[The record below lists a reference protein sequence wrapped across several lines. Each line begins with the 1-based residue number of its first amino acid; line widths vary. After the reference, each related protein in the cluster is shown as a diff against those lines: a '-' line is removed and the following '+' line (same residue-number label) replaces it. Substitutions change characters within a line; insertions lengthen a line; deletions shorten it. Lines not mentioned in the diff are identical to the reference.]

1 MQVSAAVRAVH
12 QSGLACRTLDPTK
25 IIITGK
31 RLRLSFLGISDIVLF
46 DPNESFNVINHYQQE
61 DLTSLGKLM
70 LALAC
75 KSLQSIQR
83 ERIQASIDM
92 ISRIYS
98 ADLRH
103 LIIYLLTTN
112 TERTITEI
120 MPMIGARFYVQLDAL
135 QSQVDILEEELSKE
149 LENGRLYRLLVKLAS
164 INERPEFNMDLSWSE
179 TGDRYMLKLFRD
191 YLFHA
196 VTAEGKPW
204 MSNAHIVQ
212 NLNKLDCGAQEKVQL
227 VSRDEQSVLVVTYN
241 ELKNCLD
248 RAFQELLDASY

>member
-1 MQVSAAVRAVH
+1 MSAAVRAVH

-25 IIITGK
+25 IIVTGK
-31 RLRLSFLGISDIVLF
+31 RLRLSFLGISDIVLY
-46 DPNESFNVINHYQQE
+46 DPECFKLINHYQQE

-70 LALAC
+70 VALAT

-83 ERIQASIDM
+83 ERIQQSIDM

-103 LIIYLLTTN
+103 LIIYLLSN
-112 TERTITEI
+112 NGERTITEI
-120 MPMIGARFYVQLDAL
+120 MPMIGARFYIQVDAI
-135 QSQVDILEEELSKE
+135 QTQNDILENELAKE

-164 INERPEFNMDLSWSE
+164 INERPEFNMDMSWSE

-191 YLFHA
+191 YLFHV
-196 VTAEGKPW
+196 VTEQGKPW
-204 MSNAHIVQ
+204 LSNAHIIQ
-212 NLNKLDCGAQEKVQL
+212 NLNKLDAGSSEKVQL
-227 VSRDEQSVLVVTYN
+227 VSRDEQSVLVVTYS

-248 RAFQELLDASY
+248 RAFQELVDASY